1 MLYKF
6 KNLLDGGVKLAEV
19 LREKIDC
26 CDIVLLALPRGGV
39 PVAFEVAQS
48 LNMPL
53 DVLLVRKLGLPDH
66 EEYAMGAIALGDIR
80 VMNDDVIEQMK
91 VPEEALERVIT
102 REQLELSRRNT
113 MYRQGRE
120 PTEVKDKTVVVI
132 DDGFATGATMMA
144 AVKALRQMGAGH
156 IIVAVPVGAASTRLR
171 LEKVADQV
179 ICLHMP
185 EPFYGVGNWYDNF
198 SQTTDKEVLE
208 YLRRA
213 NNQVADAENEDRR
226 D

>member
-1 MLYKF
+1 MLYRF
-6 KNLLDGGVKLAEV
+6 KNLKDGGIKLAAA
-19 LREKIDC
+19 LRGKIDC
-26 CDIVLLALPRGGV
+26 SDTVLLALPRGGV

-66 EEYAMGAIALGDIR
+66 EEYAMGAIALGDVR
-80 VMNDDVIEQMK
+80 VMNDEVIEQMN
-91 VPEEALERVIT
+91 VSEEALERVIS
-102 REQLELSRRNT
+102 REQLELSRRNL
-113 MYRQGRE
+113 MYRQGRP
-120 PTEVKDKTVVVI
+120 PTEVKGKTVVVI
-132 DDGFATGATMMA
+132 DDGLATGATMMA
-144 AVKALRQMGAGH
+144 AVKALRQMEAGH

-185 EPFYGVGNWYDNF
+185 EPFYSVGNWYETF

-213 NNQVADAENEDRR
+213 NKQVADIEKRR
-226 D
+226 PA

>member
-6 KNLLDGGVKLAEV
+6 KNLQDGGVKLAEA
-19 LREKIDC
+19 LRGKINRTDT
-26 CDIVLLALPRGGV
+26 VLLALPRGGV

-66 EEYAMGAIALGDIR
+66 EEYAMGAIALGDVR
-80 VMNDDVIEQMK
+80 VINDDVIEQMD
-91 VPEEALERVIT
+91 VSEEALERVIA
-102 REQLELSRRNT
+102 REELELSRRNI
-113 MYRQGRE
+113 MYRQGR
-120 PTEVKDKTVVVI
+120 PPVDVKDKSVVVI
-132 DDGFATGATMMA
+132 DDGIATGATMMA
-144 AVKALRQMGAGH
+144 AVKALRQMEAGH
-156 IIVAVPVGAASTRLR
+156 IIVAVPVGATSTRLR

-185 EPFYGVGNWYDNF
+185 EPFYGVGNWYENF

-208 YLRRA
+208 YLSRA
-213 NNQVADAENEDRR
+213 NNQLADIEKRR
-226 D
+226 PA